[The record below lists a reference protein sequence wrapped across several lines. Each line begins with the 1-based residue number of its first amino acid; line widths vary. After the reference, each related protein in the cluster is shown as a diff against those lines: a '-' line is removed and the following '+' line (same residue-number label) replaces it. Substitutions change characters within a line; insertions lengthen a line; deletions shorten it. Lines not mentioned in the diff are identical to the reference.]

1 MSAIE
6 FAGLKLKN
14 FRSLSEASLSFP
26 PGLVHITGDNAKAKS
41 TMAEAVI
48 FALYGV
54 TVTGSTK
61 CDDLIKQGTE
71 SAAVELGL
79 SVVGKPHTV
88 ARTKNKSE
96 NGSKV
101 WIDGVKS
108 NQNGVLRLVGLDQK
122 EFLSVFNP
130 SYFLAWVESDQKGA
144 QDFFTR
150 LLPKLNPIE
159 LTAKLSQ
166 GFRDDLDEDMLS
178 DINGN
183 LTKLKRQADDLES
196 KKNFLAGQVSET
208 ERQLLAPEPA
218 VEDDA
223 PIRARLAELA
233 QLRSTVVIP
242 DRPAQPVT
250 VDVAVISAQISQMRV
265 THNTLKGQIQRLP
278 GEPEK
283 VCVACGQ
290 DLAGEAMEKA
300 VATWQG
306 EKTRMSTANTAV
318 WGQLGKLSDQ
328 IKALEEHA
336 AQAER
341 KNAEQ
346 TEAYPKAVAEW
357 DQQTAKARNDLRV
370 VDEETAGLQVRL
382 GQVTAQKEA
391 KKKRDES
398 RARLTDLEKQQSE
411 IEAKSKTLTNQVNAL
426 TQASKAAAEMLAE
439 QIAGYLD
446 HLSLQIFKVTKE
458 TGEVKPVFKLLY
470 DGKPTPFL
478 SFSERILAGMELSRL
493 VVALRGITVPVFIDN
508 KESISVLP
516 DLGDRQVFLAE
527 VIQGQELQVLDEA
540 GYLALLARLAK
551 EAEMRSQEEPAE
563 LEEPTEQVA

>member
-1 MSAIE
+1 MPTIE
-6 FAGLKLKN
+6 FTSTKMKN
-14 FRSLSEASLSFP
+14 FRSCSDATIAFS
-26 PGLVHITGDNAKAKS
+26 PGPVHIVGDNGQGKS

-61 CDDLIKQGTE
+61 CDDLIKQGAE
-71 SAAVELGL
+71 STAVELGL
-79 SVVGKPHTV
+79 NVVGKPHTV
-88 ARTKNKSE
+88 ARTKSRSE
-96 NGSKV
+96 NGTKV

-108 NQNGVLRLVGLDQK
+108 NQNGVLHLVGLDQK
-122 EFLSVFNP
+122 EFLSMFNP
-130 SYFLAWVESDQKGA
+130 TYFLTWVESDQKGA

-150 LLPKLNPIE
+150 LLPKLDPLA

-166 GFRDDLDEDMLS
+166 GFRDDLDEDLLS

-196 KKNFLAGQVSET
+196 KKNFLSGQVSET
-208 ERQLLAPEPA
+208 ERQLQAPEAP
-218 VEDDA
+218 VEDEA

-233 QLRSTVVIP
+233 QTRSTLVVP
-242 DRPAQPVT
+242 NRPVPPVP
-250 VDVAVISAQISQMRV
+250 VNVAAIKAQINSLTATR
-265 THNTLKGQIQRLP
+265 NTLQTTILP
-278 GEPEK
+278 QEPEK
-283 VCVACGQ
+283 TCNACKQ
-290 DLAGEAMEKA
+290 YLAGQAMEEA
-300 VATWQG
+300 VATWQ
-306 EKTRMSTANTAV
+306 EQKKQMAQANV
-318 WGQLGKLSDQ
+318 KIQLQRGQLADQ
-328 IKALEEHA
+328 IKILNEQV
-336 AQAER
+336 AQAEQQ
-341 KNAEQ
+341 NTEQ
-346 TEAYPKAVAEW
+346 EDAYPKVVTEW
-357 DQQTAKARNDLRV
+357 ETQTVKAREDLRLI
-370 VDEETAGLQVRL
+370 DEETTCLQEKL
-382 GQVTAQKEA
+382 GQITVAKEA

-398 RARLTDLEKQQSE
+398 AARLKDLQKQQGE

-446 HLSLQIFKVTKE
+446 HLSLQLFKVTKE

-470 DGKPTPFL
+470 DNKPTPFL

-493 VVALRGITVPVFIDN
+493 VVALRGITVPVFLDN

-516 DLGDRQVFLAE
+516 DLGERQIFLAE
-527 VIQGQELQVLDEA
+527 VITGQELQVLDEA

-551 EAEMRSQEEPAE
+551 EAEMRSQEGPVE